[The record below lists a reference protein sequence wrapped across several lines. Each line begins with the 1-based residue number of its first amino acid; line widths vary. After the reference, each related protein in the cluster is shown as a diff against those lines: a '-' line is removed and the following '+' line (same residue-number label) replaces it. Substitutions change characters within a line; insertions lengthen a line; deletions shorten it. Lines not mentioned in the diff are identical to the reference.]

1 MNIELQKTLET
12 LKALAK
18 DAPDNRPPCPAV
30 DGVVPNDRLVE
41 QVLKGQDVTTV
52 NLLPNCKSECIRS
65 ENGLHFTVS
74 NISDVSRSS
83 ARLCPCG
90 KANQRL
96 SSIKAMKLP
105 VEASEKNHLNYDWMI
120 EGHELVEKVE
130 YFLKAISEGERKVLI
145 LVGDPGTGKTHLL
158 YAMAYL
164 AAISQGGSMRVN
176 YISQP
181 HYLTQVKAGFDD
193 PHKRV
198 ERVTGSRALFLD
210 EIGYGRQTEWEKA
223 TINELLHHAWQ
234 SGQALV
240 LATDIGW
247 ERLGSFL
254 DRRIKDRLIEGTE
267 GKRLVHHFTGKSQR
281 SKGVQW

>member
-65 ENGLHFTVS
+65 ENGLHFKVS

>member
-1 MNIELQKTLET
+1 MIRGKEI
-12 LKALAK
+12 
-18 DAPDNRPPCPAV
+18 
-30 DGVVPNDRLVE
+30 
-41 QVLKGQDVTTV
+41 TTV
-52 NLLPNCKSECIRS
+52 DLLPNCKSDCIRS
-65 ENGLHFTVS
+65 ENGLHFKA
-74 NISDVSRSS
+74 NQGC

-105 VEASEKNHLNYDWMI
+105 VEAAEKTHANYDWKI
-120 EGHELVEKVE
+120 EGQELVGKVE
-130 YFLKAISEGERKVLI
+130 YFLKALSEGERKVLI

-181 HYLTQVKAGFDD
+181 HYLSKVKAGFDD

-210 EIGYGRQTEWEKA
+210 EIGYGRQTDWEKA

>member
-1 MNIELQKTLET
+1 MNLDLQRTLET

-30 DGVVPNDRLVE
+30 DGVVPNSRLVE
-41 QVLKGQDVTTV
+41 QVIRGKEITTV
-52 NLLPNCKSECIRS
+52 DLLPNCKSDCIRS
-65 ENGLHFTVS
+65 ENGLHFKA
-74 NISDVSRSS
+74 NQGC

-96 SSIKAMKLP
+96 SSIRAMKLP
-105 VEASEKNHLNYDWMI
+105 VEAAEKNHANYDWKI
-120 EGHELVEKVE
+120 EGQELVGKVE
-130 YFLKAISEGERKVLI
+130 YFLKALSEGERKVLV

-181 HYLTQVKAGFDD
+181 HYLSKVKAGFDD

-210 EIGYGRQTEWEKA
+210 EIGYGRQTDWEKA

>member
-130 YFLKAISEGERKVLI
+130 YFLKAISEGERKVLV

-281 SKGVQW
+281 SKGVQ

>member
-181 HYLTQVKAGFDD
+181 HYLSKVKAGFDD

>member
-181 HYLTQVKAGFDD
+181 HYLSKVKAGFDD

-210 EIGYGRQTEWEKA
+210 EIGYGRQTDWEKA

>member
-1 MNIELQKTLET
+1 
-12 LKALAK
+12 
-18 DAPDNRPPCPAV
+18 
-30 DGVVPNDRLVE
+30 
-41 QVLKGQDVTTV
+41 
-52 NLLPNCKSECIRS
+52 
-65 ENGLHFTVS
+65 
-74 NISDVSRSS
+74 
-83 ARLCPCG
+83 
-90 KANQRL
+90 
-96 SSIKAMKLP
+96 
-105 VEASEKNHLNYDWMI
+105 
-120 EGHELVEKVE
+120 
-130 YFLKAISEGERKVLI
+130 
-145 LVGDPGTGKTHLL
+145 
-158 YAMAYL
+158 MAYL

-181 HYLTQVKAGFDD
+181 HYLSKVKAGFDD

-210 EIGYGRQTEWEKA
+210 EIGYGRQTDWEKA

-267 GKRLVHHFTGKSQR
+267 GKRLVHHFTGKSQA
-281 SKGVQW
+281 